1 MRQCTQHLS
10 HQFNGS
16 QLNTS
21 QRMMNRIPKFIDST
35 AWKQAEILMQPALIR
50 VIDKLGKYLENSS
63 WQGNYQ
69 TVTLW
74 PEGTS
79 PKIQKKVIRLQ
90 TELKKTKGAR
100 AAIIAKELNKLPQS
114 YPNYVLSLENGEQRV
129 EVSLWEL
136 CYQVCFLEYALDSLE
151 PHPLVRVDTYLLD
164 SQGEVDWERLDK
176 KTEILISNFFHGL
189 PST

>member
-1 MRQCTQHLS
+1 MELFIVLFLGWNDYFQRDFIASPIHLYQGTFHTLLKMRQCTQHLS

-79 PKIQKKVIRLQ
+79 PKIQKK
-90 TELKKTKGAR
+90 
-100 AAIIAKELNKLPQS
+100 
-114 YPNYVLSLENGEQRV
+114 
-129 EVSLWEL
+129 
-136 CYQVCFLEYALDSLE
+136 
-151 PHPLVRVDTYLLD
+151 
-164 SQGEVDWERLDK
+164 
-176 KTEILISNFFHGL
+176 
-189 PST
+189 